1 MGDRSNL
8 TTESNHP
15 TSIVNRMDLL
25 LRLSLVRGQCP
36 PYKTMMEIIKG
47 ILNSR
52 IQELSGKAISKN
64 EMNSLVENLKI
75 PNIADVISILS
86 EYQLAGCSFSN
97 IDDNDEK
104 DISDNESKIEID
116 FQWMDTSQILSEA
129 LDCYPGK
136 IALNL
141 GYIPIGMCVIGSG
154 DYYYLKIDDNTREDP
169 PLVRIF
175 HDEIDDNMKLTKNA
189 IKVVSPKLSTFLRSA
204 EIY

>member
-1 MGDRSNL
+1 
-8 TTESNHP
+8 
-15 TSIVNRMDLL
+15 
-25 LRLSLVRGQCP
+25 
-36 PYKTMMEIIKG
+36 
-47 ILNSR
+47 
-52 IQELSGKAISKN
+52 
-64 EMNSLVENLKI
+64 MNSLVENLKI
-75 PNIADVISILS
+75 PNIADFISILS

-129 LDCYPGK
+129 LYCYPGK